1 MRKYIVV
8 GGVAGGAGVAARLR
22 RLDETAE
29 ITVFERGSHISF
41 ANCGLPYYAGGVIA
55 DREALFVMTP
65 EKFKA
70 SLNVTAKVRH
80 EVTAV
85 NPAAQTVTVKDLENG
100 KETTESYD
108 ALVLSP
114 GASPIRPPIPG
125 IDDSSIYTLRSV
137 SDIDAI
143 KTKIDNPATKR
154 IAVIGGGF
162 IGLEMAENL
171 HHRGMKVSIIEAVD
185 QVMNVID
192 YDMAAIVQAE
202 IRSKGVALYLKDGV
216 KAFERRGADL
226 VVCLQSGKE
235 IACDAVILS
244 IGVRPDTKLAK
255 DCGIELAPNG
265 AIKVNEYFATSQNGI
280 YAIGDAISFKSPLLG
295 TDTTIPL
302 AGPANKQAR
311 ICADNI
317 IYGNKKTYYGTIGTS
332 IAKIFDYT
340 AAATGLGEKAL
351 DRAGLPYKQIVT
363 HAMHHAGYYPG
374 AALVSIKILY
384 NPENGR
390 LWGAQAVGIEGVDKR
405 IDVIAAYIKKNGTVS
420 DLAEFEQAYAPPFD
434 SAKDPI
440 NMLGFIAENDRDGLT
455 SVISWRDIPR
465 YAEKN
470 AFFLDVRTPEEFEL
484 GSLPG
489 AVNIPH
495 TALRNRLSK
504 VPKDKTIVINCGMGL
519 RGYLAERILRQNGYT
534 DVVNLSGGYITY
546 KTVQDELLW
555 LNDPQKAA
563 RAAGAS
569 EAGTDTNGGSAA
581 SGNAGGAG
589 SASASQPES
598 GQTVFVNACGLQCP
612 GPIMQ
617 LKKEIERLPAGGILE
632 IQASDPGF
640 ARDVQSWCGLTGNQ
654 LLESTREKGVITAR
668 IRKGSTEKQETVVK
682 ETKDSATIIVF
693 SHDMDKVLAAF
704 VLANG
709 ALATGKK
716 VTMFFTFWGLSVLR
730 KPEVTGVKKDTVGK
744 MFCSMLPKG
753 MNSLSLSNMN
763 FGGMGAKMMKGRMK
777 EKNVDQL
784 ETTFQNAL
792 EAGVRL
798 IACQMSMD
806 IMGISAEELMDGVEL
821 GGVATYMEAASQ
833 SGINLFI

>member
-1 MRKYIVV
+1 MSKYIVV

-22 RLDETAE
+22 RLEETAD

-41 ANCGLPYYAGGVIA
+41 ANCGLPYYAGGVIQ

-80 EVTAV
+80 EVTAI
-85 NPAAQTVTVKDLENG
+85 NPAAKTVTVKDLETN
-100 KETTESYD
+100 KEFTENYD
-108 ALVLSP
+108 TLILSP
-114 GASPIRPPIPG
+114 GASPVRPPIPG
-125 IDDSSIYTLRSV
+125 INDEAIYTLRSV
-137 SDIDAI
+137 SDIDTI
-143 KTKIDNPATKR
+143 KKKIDNPATER
-154 IAVIGGGF
+154 VAVIGGGF

-171 HHRGMKVSIIEAVD
+171 HRRGMKVSIIEALD

-202 IRSKGVALYLKDGV
+202 IRSKGVALHLKDGV
-216 KAFERRGADL
+216 KAFERRASGL

-255 DCGIELAPNG
+255 DCNIELAPNG
-265 AIKVNEYFATSQNGI
+265 AIKVNEYFATSQKDI
-280 YAIGDAISFKSPLLG
+280 YAIGDAISFKSPFFDADI
-295 TDTTIPL
+295 TVPL

-317 IYGNKKTYYGTIGTS
+317 VYGHKKTYCGTIGTS

-351 DRAGLPYKQIVT
+351 QKAGLPYKQAVT
-363 HAMHHAGYYPG
+363 HAMHHAGYYPQ
-374 AALVSIKILY
+374 AAMISIKILY

-405 IDVIAAYIKKNGTVS
+405 IDVIAAYIKKNGTIS

-455 SVISWRDIPR
+455 GIISWRDIPR

-484 GSLPG
+484 GALPG

-495 TALRNRLSK
+495 TALRNHLHE
-504 VPKDKTIVINCGMGL
+504 VPKDRTIVINCGMGL
-519 RGYLAERILRQNGYT
+519 RAYLAERILRQNGYKDT
-534 DVVNLSGGYITY
+534 VNLSGGFMTY
-546 KTVQDELLW
+546 KVTQDELLW
-555 LNDPQKAA
+555 LTDLKKAESRSGFTA
-563 RAAGAS
+563 EERDTDKPLLHES
-569 EAGTDTNGGSAA
+569 TENKLQEANSAE
-581 SGNAGGAG
+581 GN
-589 SASASQPES
+589 E
-598 GQTVFVNACGLQCP
+598 QTVFINACGLQCP

-617 LKKEIERLPAGGILE
+617 LKKAMEQVPNGGIAV

-654 LLESTREKGVITAR
+654 LIESKREKGLITAR
-668 IRKGSTEKQETVVK
+668 IRKGIGTEKEIAIT
-682 ETKDSATIIVF
+682 ETK
-693 SHDMDKVLAAF
+693 
-704 VLANG
+704 
-709 ALATGKK
+709 
-716 VTMFFTFWGLSVLR
+716 
-730 KPEVTGVKKDTVGK
+730 
-744 MFCSMLPKG
+744 
-753 MNSLSLSNMN
+753 
-763 FGGMGAKMMKGRMK
+763 
-777 EKNVDQL
+777 
-784 ETTFQNAL
+784 
-792 EAGVRL
+792 
-798 IACQMSMD
+798 
-806 IMGISAEELMDGVEL
+806 
-821 GGVATYMEAASQ
+821 
-833 SGINLFI
+833 